1 MQIKKQ
7 ALNIVSDLKRCF
19 RPLFIYHLFFS
30 ILAVML
36 LAPASAWITTR
47 VLTTTGHPMISHQE
61 MLDFFLSPAGMG
73 WVLAVGTLTVLIIFI
88 HHAGMIYISSRS
100 CSGRYR
106 LASSALIRVGRNLPS
121 LLTLALIQVA
131 AHLLV
136 AAPFIILMG
145 VVWIILLGDYDPYFL
160 VSRKPAIFWIYCA
173 LCAPVALG
181 MLVCNGL
188 LYLRWFMALPIILL
202 EKSSPLKALRQS
214 SGLARGYIRRIAVLV
229 LGLAL
234 LIFILPGLI
243 AVLFDVLGGLVL
255 GLLPERFPVLVP
267 AVLLFISCYL
277 IIAILISFAG
287 TAANSLLIFN
297 IYKEIT
303 GFEPVPESSFA
314 PKRSRILAWSAE
326 LILLAFALGQAGFI
340 VHSFFDFQDHV
351 YISAHRGSS
360 MLAPENTIP
369 AIERAIADGADYVEI
384 DVRLTADKVP
394 VLLHDRDLR
403 RVAGKPVPV
412 WEMDLKE
419 VRRLDA
425 GSWFHPRFAGV
436 GIPTLEEVI
445 EVVDDR
451 ARIYLEIKP
460 SRHTPDLTRIVVEL
474 LQDKDYVDRVLLG
487 AMDPEILREARS
499 LEPEI
504 RTSLFVH
511 TAIGEPDRSL
521 LDALGLRAAITTVQ
535 AIQQARRHG
544 HELHVWT
551 VNDRREMSRF
561 IDMGVD
567 NIITDRPE
575 VLAELLRERA
585 ELSNAE
591 LILVKLRHWL
601 RD

>member
-47 VLTTTGHPMISHQE
+47 GLTTTGHPMISHQE
-61 MLDFFLSPAGMG
+61 MLEFFLSPAGMA
-73 WVLAVGTLTVLIIFI
+73 WVMAVGTLTVLIIFI

-188 LYLRWFMALPIILL
+188 LSLRWFMALPIILL

-535 AIQQARRHG
+535 DIQQARRHG

>member
-61 MLDFFLSPAGMG
+61 MLEFFLSPAGMA
-73 WVLAVGTLTVLIIFI
+73 WVMAVGTLTVLIIFI

-535 AIQQARRHG
+535 DIQQARRHG

>member
-7 ALNIVSDLKRCF
+7 ASNIISDLGRCF
-19 RPLFIYHLFFS
+19 RPLFIYHIFFS

-36 LAPASAWITTR
+36 LAPASAWITTK

-61 MLDFFLSPAGMG
+61 MLDFFLSPAGLA
-73 WVLAVGTLTVLIIFI
+73 WVLAGGTLTVLIVFI

-106 LASSALIRVGRNLPS
+106 LASSALVRVGRNLPS
-121 LLTLALIQVA
+121 LLALALIQVA
-131 AHLLV
+131 AHLLI
-136 AAPFIILMG
+136 AAPFIIVMG
-145 VVWIILLGDYDPYFL
+145 LAWLILLGDYDPYFL
-160 VSRKPAIFWIYCA
+160 ISQKPPIFWIYCA
-173 LCAPVALG
+173 VCTPVALG
-181 MLVCNGL
+181 MLVCNGI
-188 LYLRWFMALPIILL
+188 LYLRWFMALPIVLL
-202 EKSSPLKALRQS
+202 EGSGPWNALRRS
-214 SGLARGYIRRIAVLV
+214 SGLARGWIKPVAVLV

-234 LIFILPGLI
+234 LILTLPGII
-243 AVLFDVLGGLVL
+243 AVLFDTLGGLFL
-255 GLLPERFPVLVP
+255 GLLPENFTVLVP
-267 AVLLFISCYL
+267 AVLFFISFYIVL
-277 IIAILISFAG
+277 AVMLSFAG
-287 TAANSLLIFN
+287 TAANSLLVFN
-297 IYKEIT
+297 VYKDTT
-303 GFEPVPESSFA
+303 GFEPFRESAFA
-314 PKRSRILAWSAE
+314 PRRSRILAWSAE
-326 LILLAFALGQAGFI
+326 LVLLVFALVQAGFI

-369 AIERAIADGADYVEI
+369 AIERAIVDGADYVEI

-403 RVAGKPVPV
+403 RVAGKPVPI
-412 WEMDLKE
+412 WELDLKE
-419 VRRLDA
+419 VQRLDA

-445 EVVDDR
+445 EVVGDR

-474 LQDKDYVDRVLLG
+474 LQEKDYVDQVLLG
-487 AMDPEILREARS
+487 AMDPEVLKEARN
-499 LEPEI
+499 LEPEL

-521 LDALGLRAAITTVQ
+521 LDALGLRAAITTVED
-535 AIQQARRHG
+535 IQRAHRHG

-591 LILVKLRHWL
+591 LLLVKLRHWL

>member
-1 MQIKKQ
+1 LQIKKQ

-61 MLDFFLSPAGMG
+61 MLEFFLSPAGMA
-73 WVLAVGTLTVLIIFI
+73 WVMAVGTLTVLIIFI

-535 AIQQARRHG
+535 DIQQARRHG

>member
-1 MQIKKQ
+1 MQIKTQ
-7 ALNIVSDLKRCF
+7 ALNIVSDLRRCF
-19 RPLFIYHLFFS
+19 RPLVIYHLFFS

-36 LAPASAWITTR
+36 LAPASAWIITR
-47 VLTTTGHPMISHQE
+47 VMSTSGHPMISHQE
-61 MLDFFLSPAGMG
+61 MLAFFLSPAGVA
-73 WVLAVGTLTVLIIFI
+73 WVLAVGTLSVLIIFI

-106 LASSALIRVGRNLPS
+106 LASSALLLVGRKLPS
-121 LLTLALIQVA
+121 LLALALIQVV
-131 AHLLV
+131 AHLLI
-136 AAPFIILMG
+136 AAPFVLIMG
-145 VVWIILLGDYDPYFL
+145 LAWVILLGDFDPYFL
-160 VSRKPAIFWIYCA
+160 VSQKPAIFWVYCA
-173 LCAPVALG
+173 VCTPVALG

-202 EKSSPLKALRQS
+202 GKSTPRKALRRS
-214 SGLARGYIRRIAVLV
+214 AGLAKGYLRRIAVLV

-234 LIFILPGLI
+234 LIFTLPGLI
-243 AVLFDVLGGLVL
+243 AVLFDTLGGLLL
-255 GLLPERFPVLVP
+255 GLLPENFAVLVP
-267 AVLLFISCYL
+267 AVLLFISFYV
-277 IIAILISFAG
+277 ILAVLLSFAG

-297 IYKEIT
+297 VYSEIT
-303 GFEPVPESSFA
+303 GVEPSRENAFA
-314 PKRSRILAWSAE
+314 PRRSRILVWSAE
-326 LILLAFALGQAGFI
+326 FILLAFALGQAGFI
-340 VHSFFDFQDHV
+340 VHSFFDFQDNV

-369 AIERAIADGADYVEI
+369 AIERAIADGSDYVEI
-384 DVRLTADKVP
+384 DVRLTADGVP

-403 RVAGKPVPV
+403 RVAGKPAPI
-412 WEMDLKE
+412 WELDLKE

-425 GSWFHPRFAGV
+425 GSWFHPRFTGV

-445 EVVDDR
+445 EAVDDR

-474 LQDKDYVDRVLLG
+474 LQEQDYVDQVLLG
-487 AMDPEILREARS
+487 AMDPEILREARN
-499 LEPEI
+499 LEPGL
-504 RTSLFVH
+504 RTTLFVH

-521 LDALGLRAAITTVQ
+521 LDALGLRAAITTVRD
-535 AIQQARRHG
+535 IQQAHRHG

-575 VLAELLRERA
+575 VLAQLLQERA
-585 ELSNAE
+585 QLSNAE
-591 LILVKLRHWL
+591 LLLVKLRHWL